1 MLHIVPETIE
11 AGHSCYFRHPGISQI
26 ELGADS
32 RVAEA
37 ALSNGKYAGTVGS
50 PESMKELIDIGY
62 RFINLGA
69 DVLGL
74 YSYFSGLLDA
84 AAGRTAIRE
93 VK

>member
-1 MLHIVPETIE
+1 MLFFGPGDFCHAIGAPGQWDHPEMLE
-11 AGHSCYFRHPGISQI
+11 ARR
-26 ELGADS
+26 

-69 DVLGL
+69 DVRGL